1 MVRENKLKHLLNKN
15 YKIKEITSSVPDN
28 KYRNFEVIF
37 MKDAIHKNDSSEDD
51 EDDSSELYSDEDE
64 DDEEYEEDDDAETSE
79 SENEDASVSS
89 VDSDELLDYEI
100 DEELDEKINDVIKK
114 DVYIKQMNKEYKK
127 SKSKHLKELIDACKN
142 KIQEKVIKEH
152 AKNKKL
158 KAKYSRIFKKKIE
171 NNNNHNHKSN
181 ETIKYY
187 KENYNLEEQ
196 YELIKKMNEIN
207 DINII
212 KKPYRIKIVESN
224 IPVLFK
230 AYAMNKINTL
240 QKMDPSN
247 GEYSKLKYWIDNFM
261 RIPFNNYVSLPV
273 YITDGVE
280 KCNEFMEN
288 AKITLDTAVYG
299 LNDAKMQF
307 MQLLGQLISN
317 PTSTGVAIGIHGD
330 KGIGK
335 TSLVKDGISKILNRP
350 FAFIPLGGATEASY
364 LEGHSYTYEGSSWG
378 KIVQILMD
386 CNIMNPVI
394 FFDELDKISDTPK
407 GAEITSILT
416 HLTDTTQNTEIHDK
430 YFTELHFDLSKC
442 IFIFSYNDETKINP
456 ILKDR
461 MYTIYAKG
469 YDKKEKIIIAQKYLI
484 SKIQKEVNFK
494 EDEVII
500 PDEVI
505 GYIIDKYCNSEQGVR
520 NLKRCLEIIYTKI
533 NLCRLIKP
541 GTKMFDNNITLE
553 LTFPFTITQTLV
565 DKLIIIKDIQNQSLK
580 MMYI

>member
-1 MVRENKLKHLLNKN
+1 MVRELKHLFKNNN
-15 YKIKEITSSVPDN
+15 YKMKEIASSVPDN

-37 MKDAIHKNDSSEDD
+37 MKDEVSDEDA
-51 EDDSSELYSDEDE
+51 DDSSEY
-64 DDEEYEEDDDAETSE
+64 EDDDAATETSE
-79 SENEDASVSS
+79 SENEDESVSS
-89 VDSDELLDYEI
+89 VDTDELSEYEMD
-100 DEELDEKINDVIKK
+100 DELEAHINNVIKQ
-114 DVYIKQMNKEYKK
+114 DVYIKKMNMEYKR
-127 SKSKHLKELIDACKN
+127 SKSAHLKELIEACKN
-142 KIQEKVIKEH
+142 KIKEKLIKEH
-152 AKNKKL
+152 AKNQKL
-158 KAKYSRIFKKKIE
+158 KDKYSRIFKKKLNTT
-171 NNNNHNHKSN
+171 NNNNQKAN
-181 ETIKYY
+181 ETINYY
-187 KENYNLEEQ
+187 KDNYNSEEQ
-196 YELIKKMNEIN
+196 YELIKKMNSIN

-212 KKPYRIKIVESN
+212 KKPYRIKILESN
-224 IPVLFK
+224 IPELFK

-240 QKMDPSN
+240 HKMDPSN

-273 YITDGVE
+273 YITDGID
-280 KCNEFMEN
+280 KCNSFMED
-288 AKITLDTAVYG
+288 ARVTLDNAVYG

-317 PTSTGVAIGIHGD
+317 PKSTGMAIGIHGD

-386 CNIMNPVI
+386 SNIMNPVI

-484 SKIQKEVNFK
+484 SKIQKEVNFT
-494 EDEVII
+494 ENEVLI

-505 GYIIDKYCNSEQGVR
+505 GYIIDKYCNSESGVR
-520 NLKRCLEIIYTKI
+520 SLKRCLEIIYTKI
-533 NLCRLIKP
+533 NLCRLLKP

-553 LTFPFTITQTLV
+553 LSFPFIVTQQLV

>member
-1 MVRENKLKHLLNKN
+1 MARENKLNKN
-15 YKIKEITSSVPDN
+15 YKIKEIPSDSPNN
-28 KYRNFEVIF
+28 KFRNFEIIF
-37 MKDAIHKNDSSEDD
+37 TKEPITNED
-51 EDDSSELYSDEDE
+51 SDED
-64 DDEEYEEDDDAETSE
+64 YESDDADTKSETSE
-79 SENEDASVSS
+79 SENEDSSVSS
-89 VDSDELLDYEI
+89 IDSEELLEYEI
-100 DEELDEKINDVIKK
+100 DDKLEEYIAEAIKK
-114 DVYIKQMNKEYKK
+114 DVYIKKMNIEYKK
-127 SKSKHLKELIDACKN
+127 SKSTHLKELIDACKN
-142 KIQEKVIKEH
+142 KIKEKAIKEY
-152 AKNKKL
+152 AKTQKL
-158 KAKYSRIFKKKIE
+158 KDKYSRIFKKKIE
-171 NNNNHNHKSN
+171 NKNRKYND
-181 ETIKYY
+181 TIKYY
-187 KENYNLEEQ
+187 KNNYEIEEQ
-196 YELIKKMNEIN
+196 YDLIKNINNIN

-212 KKPYRIKIVESN
+212 KKPYRIKILESK
-224 IPVLFK
+224 IPDLFK

-240 QKMDPSN
+240 QNMDPSN

-261 RIPFNNYVSLPV
+261 RIPFNNYISLPV
-273 YITDGVE
+273 YISDGLD
-280 KCNEFMEN
+280 KCNAFMEN
-288 AKITLDTAVYG
+288 ARITLDQAVYG

-317 PTSTGVAIGIHGD
+317 PQSTGISIGIHGD

-407 GAEITSILT
+407 GVEITSILT
-416 HLTDTTQNTEIHDK
+416 HLTDATQNTEIHDK

-469 YDKKEKIIIAQKYLI
+469 YDKKEKIIIAQKYLL
-484 SKIQKEVNFK
+484 SKIQKEVNFSDN
-494 EDEVII
+494 EII
-500 PDEVI
+500 ISDEVI
-505 GYIIDKYCNSEQGVR
+505 GHIIDKYCNAESGVR
-520 NLKRCLEIIYTKI
+520 SLKRCLEIIYTKI

-553 LTFPFTITQTLV
+553 LSFPFTITTQLV
-565 DKLIIIKDIQNQSLK
+565 DKFIILKDIQNPSLK

>member
-1 MVRENKLKHLLNKN
+1 MTRENNLKKKLLNKN
-15 YKIKEITSSVPDN
+15 YKIKEISSSPNN
-28 KYRNFEVIF
+28 KYRNFEIIF
-37 MKDAIHKNDSSEDD
+37 TKPMNTIESDEDFEEDNDDDYD
-51 EDDSSELYSDEDE
+51 EDDSDDEDTE
-64 DDEEYEEDDDAETSE
+64 NSE
-79 SENEDASVSS
+79 SENEDSSVSS
-89 VDSDELLDYEI
+89 VDTEELLEYEI
-100 DEELDEKINDVIKK
+100 DDELDDHINDVIKK

-127 SKSKHLKELIDACKN
+127 SKSAHLKELIEACKN
-142 KIQEKVIKEH
+142 KIKENVIKEH
-152 AKNKKL
+152 AKEQKL
-158 KAKYSRIFKKKIE
+158 KDKYSRIFKKKLD
-171 NNNNHNHKSN
+171 NHNNHNRNQKSTD
-181 ETIKYY
+181 TIKYY
-187 KENYNLEEQ
+187 KDNYKAKEQ
-196 YELIKKMNEIN
+196 YELIKNMNEIN

-212 KKPYRIKIVESN
+212 KKPYRIKILESN

-230 AYAMNKINTL
+230 AYAMNKINAL

-280 KCNEFMEN
+280 KCNAFMEN
-288 AKITLDTAVYG
+288 AQLTLDTAVYG

-317 PTSTGVAIGIHGD
+317 PKSTGIAIGIHGD

-407 GAEITSILT
+407 GGEITSILT
-416 HLTDTTQNTEIHDK
+416 HLTDTTQNAEIHDK

-484 SKIQKEVNFK
+484 SKIQKEVNFT
-494 EDEVII
+494 ESDIII

-505 GYIIDKYCNSEQGVR
+505 GYIIDKYCNSESGVR

-533 NLCRLIKP
+533 NLSRLIKP
-541 GTKMFDNNITLE
+541 GTKMFDNNITLD
-553 LTFPFTITQTLV
+553 LTFPFTITQSLV
-565 DKLIIIKDIQNQSLK
+565 DKLIIVKDIQNQSLK